1 MEAKPRFVRVRKEKS
16 VLGFKEIAMPI
27 TGTNVLQPWEE
38 KGVDAGLK
46 CKQSTSKLVLL
57 EVRQWNSM
65 GRWAKARTMEMKAQ
79 HLDWRCTPRFRGCSE
94 RTHSTDEKIGWWFS
108 HSVHL
113 LSPVPQDSFPWI
125 FAEIFERE
133 RVNIFTVQGLRISS
147 AVVIANPLLRD
158 P

>member
-46 CKQSTSKLVLL
+46 CKQSTSKLALL

-65 GRWAKARTMEMKAQ
+65 GR
-79 HLDWRCTPRFRGCSE
+79 
-94 RTHSTDEKIGWWFS
+94 
-108 HSVHL
+108 
-113 LSPVPQDSFPWI
+113 
-125 FAEIFERE
+125 
-133 RVNIFTVQGLRISS
+133 
-147 AVVIANPLLRD
+147 
-158 P
+158 